1 MPTEAKTSSSRHR
14 VKRGESSSSKRHL
27 SSDREKLDNRGRR
40 GLSPEKKT
48 SSSSSRG
55 FKDTRSTAEKEKS
68 FVISKSA
75 TSSVDKEKSFVI
87 SKGLAEKNKSFVIVD
102 DRNSDRDHRRSKS
115 RSKPESSSKR
125 ASKDLDQELDRR
137 SKTRE
142 DRQQEDRRSK
152 TKEDPEK
159 RSKYRDK
166 GEGRSEKK
174 RDSKSRD
181 RDRDREEKSQLNKRY
196 EEDRKTISR
205 YLEEET
211 GSTFKYKDQQGS
223 REGDDDRRSKKKHD
237 QNDDRRSHRRSS
249 DVYKEE
255 SSGKKSRK
263 AEDEIKHRKESS
275 RSRRHQND
283 QELDPPEQKPVEIH
297 QPEKDPTLVAI
308 VEPEQPKPTLSAKSS
323 KENGADEVI
332 EEPEVDYDYDDDFE
346 DYDDD
351 DFEEESEEETE
362 DSKMDSGSYERAR
375 IRKEMVEVK
384 AAMIRENSAPSKQ
397 KGESDK
403 SFQDSGHV
411 SNDDQNQNETRRKP
425 SGKVTFNFASAKQKQ
440 RTQKA
445 AGKAKKRGDELLTMI
460 RLDVAKYDLFDLPP
474 IAYEALMGN
483 SNRVQAT
490 CQTGEDDLD
499 EELQTE
505 PIDSLEKWTQFP
517 PPPLTHLADPE
528 DHETLWQTLHGVG
541 GQFEA
546 AKFKDYNHET
556 MKSMNSVRLSKFLE
570 SASTAMMTLL
580 EEDADRKYGNMANAQ
595 DQKDVVFSDKVTL
608 LDTDVVKCLQG
619 KAVKAMAFALDQP
632 SLLLVGHGPSS
643 NDETGSDDPFRSY
656 LTVWNVGSPSQPL
669 HVLVT
674 SEVVQ
679 TVAFSPLKASMAF
692 AGMMDGSISVWDLRE
707 PYALHQV
714 HHFVISTSNS
724 NSFSFILNCMY
735 VGGRQT

>member
-1 MPTEAKTSSSRHR
+1 MPTEAKTSSRHR
-14 VKRGESSSSKRHL
+14 VKRGESSSKRHV
-27 SSDREKLDNRGRR
+27 SSDREQQPRLDNRGASRR
-40 GLSPEKKT
+40 GLSPEKKTT

-75 TSSVDKEKSFVI
+75 VDKEKSFVI

-102 DRNSDRDHRRSKS
+102 GNSDRRSKT
-115 RSKPESSSKR
+115 
-125 ASKDLDQELDRR
+125 KDLDQSRSKLESRSKTTRSDRSDDRR
-137 SKTRE
+137 SKTRDE
-142 DRQQEDRRSK
+142 G
-152 TKEDPEK
+152 K
-159 RSKYRDK
+159 RSKHRDLEEEK
-166 GEGRSEKK
+166 RSEKK

-181 RDRDREEKSQLNKRY
+181 RDRDRDEQYRLNKKY
-196 EEDRKTISR
+196 EEDRQTITR

-211 GSTFKYKDQQGS
+211 RSKPIYKDDRKS
-223 REGDDDRRSKKKHD
+223 KNLKAKEEDDHRSKSSDRRSK
-237 QNDDRRSHRRSS
+237 SHRSS
-249 DVYKEE
+249 TE
-255 SSGKKSRK
+255 SKKSRK
-263 AEDEIKHRKESS
+263 SEDETKQRKESS
-275 RSRRHQND
+275 RLRRHQDEDLGSNKVPEISSVETH
-283 QELDPPEQKPVEIH
+283 QTEENQSLDTNTEIEQ
-297 QPEKDPTLVAI
+297 T
-308 VEPEQPKPTLSAKSS
+308 KSV
-323 KENGADEVI
+323 KAEDEVL

-351 DFEEESEEETE
+351 DFEEESEEDEEEETE
-362 DSKMDSGSYERAR
+362 DSKMDSGSYEKAR
-375 IRKEMVEVK
+375 IHKEMAEVK
-384 AAMIRENSAPSKQ
+384 AAMIRENSASSHSKAHHEEI
-397 KGESDK
+397 ESHEISK
-403 SFQDSGHV
+403 
-411 SNDDQNQNETRRKP
+411 DQNEIKRKP

-483 SNRVQAT
+483 SDRVQAT

-505 PIDSLEKWTQFP
+505 PIEILEKWTQFP

-528 DHETLWQTLHGVG
+528 DHQTLLQTLHGVG
-541 GQFEA
+541 GQVDV
-546 AKFKDYNHET
+546 AKIKDYNHET

-570 SASTAMMTLL
+570 SASTAIMTLL
-580 EEDADRKYGNMANAQ
+580 EEDSERKYGSTLAAQ

-608 LDTDVVKCLQG
+608 LDTDVVKCLRG
-619 KAVKAMAFALDQP
+619 KAVRSMAFALDQP
-632 SLLLVGHGPSS
+632 SLLLVGHGPGE
-643 NDETGSDDPFRSY
+643 ETSDDPFRSY

-674 SEVVQ
+674 SEAVQ

-714 HHFVISTSNS
+714 RFC
-724 NSFSFILNCMY
+724 F
-735 VGGRQT
+735 

>member
-27 SSDREKLDNRGRR
+27 SSDREQQQQKLDNRGRR

-75 TSSVDKEKSFVI
+75 TTSVDKEKSFVI

-102 DRNSDRDHRRSKS
+102 DRNSDRRSKS
-115 RSKPESSSKR
+115 RDPNDLRTKPESRSKGSR
-125 ASKDLDQELDRR
+125 DQE
-137 SKTRE
+137 E
-142 DRQQEDRRSK
+142 RRSK
-152 TKEDPEK
+152 TKDDVEK
-159 RSKYRDK
+159 RSKHRDR

-174 RDSKSRD
+174 RDSKSRN
-181 RDRDREEKSQLNKRY
+181 RDRDREEKSQINKKY
-196 EEDRKTISR
+196 EDDRKTITR

-211 GSTFKYKDQQGS
+211 GSKSKYKDEHRSKKDDQRHAEGS
-223 REGDDDRRSKKKHD
+223 DDRRSKND
-237 QNDDRRSHRRSS
+237 DDRRSHRRSS

-255 SSGKKSRK
+255 ESRIKKSK
-263 AEDEIKHRKESS
+263 KTENEIKHRKESS
-275 RSRRHQND
+275 RSRRHQD
-283 QELDPPEQKPVEIH
+283 QELEPPEQKEVEVH
-297 QPEKDPTLVAI
+297 QPEQDPTLAPN
-308 VEPEQPKPTLSAKSS
+308 VEPPKPTLSAKSP
-323 KENGADEVI
+323 KENDEEVI

-384 AAMIRENSAPSKQ
+384 AAMIRENSAKQ
-397 KGESDK
+397 NHEGEK
-403 SFQDSGHV
+403 SQDSGHV
-411 SNDDQNQNETRRKP
+411 SNDDQNQNEIKRKP

-483 SNRVQAT
+483 SDRVQAT

-505 PIDSLEKWTQFP
+505 AIDSLEKWTQFP
-517 PPPLTHLADPE
+517 PPPLTHLVDPE

-556 MKSMNSVRLSKFLE
+556 MKSMHSVRLSKFLE

-643 NDETGSDDPFRSY
+643 NDETETGSIDDPFRSY

-674 SEVVQ
+674 SETVQ

-714 HHFVISTSNS
+714 STRFCCSY
-724 NSFSFILNCMY
+724 FKFKPFFEY
-735 VGGRQT
+735 V